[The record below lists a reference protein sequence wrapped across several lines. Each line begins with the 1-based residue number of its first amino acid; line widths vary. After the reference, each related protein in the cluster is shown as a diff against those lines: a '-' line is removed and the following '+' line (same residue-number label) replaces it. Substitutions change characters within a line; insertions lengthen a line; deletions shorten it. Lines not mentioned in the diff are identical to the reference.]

1 MVPGI
6 DKFRE
11 HFAGHEDSYALIG
24 GSACSLIFDE
34 AGIDFR
40 ATQDIDMVLC
50 VEVVDG
56 AFATA
61 LKAFLD
67 AGQYQARERGE
78 GRREFYRFH
87 RPKDPSYPV
96 MLELF
101 SKTPDALDLSD
112 GAEIAVVSVPDEAL
126 SLSAILLD
134 KDYYE
139 ALQEMCRAIDGVHVL
154 DETLLI
160 PFKARA
166 FVDLSIRRE
175 SGDTKV
181 KGDDIKKHR
190 NDVFRLLQL
199 IPGNSIIEVTEPLK
213 KDLRSYIEL
222 ASEIEGFR
230 PKDFH
235 VNLDPEEGFEL
246 LRSAYQL

>member
-6 DKFRE
+6 EKFRE
-11 HFAGHEDSYALIG
+11 HFAGHESSYALIG

-34 AGIDFR
+34 AGLDFR

-56 AFATA
+56 TFATA
-61 LKAFLD
+61 LKTFLD

-87 RPKDPSYPV
+87 KPKDTSYPI

-101 SKTPDALDLSD
+101 SNSEGALDVAKGDEL
-112 GAEIAVVSVPDEAL
+112 GTVPVSDEAL

-134 KDYYE
+134 KDYYK
-139 ALQEMCRAIDGVHVL
+139 ALQATRRPIDGVHVL
-154 DETLLI
+154 DESLLI

-166 FVDLSIRRE
+166 FVDLTTRRE
-175 SGDTKV
+175 EGDKSV

-199 IPGNSIIEVTEPLK
+199 LPSDGRIEITDPLK
-213 KDLRSYIEL
+213 ADLRAYIEIVSVI
-222 ASEIEGFR
+222 ANFD
-230 PKDFH
+230 PKDFK
-235 VNLDPEEGFEL
+235 VSIGRDEGVGL
-246 LRSAYQL
+246 LQSIYQL